1 MGCMQSCLS
10 GGNSQRP
17 ATSSSSHHA
26 PRPSHT
32 YTHSHSYSEKP
43 TAIDGRR
50 PPTAPVPGTH
60 RSWKAV
66 EHDGGHSTGPQASD
80 LTVVGSESD
89 LGIKGKE
96 EDVDDE
102 ERAKRARE
110 ARRKAEAEEQER
122 RDFFQYL

>member
-10 GGNSQRP
+10 GGTGQRP
-17 ATSSSSHHA
+17 ATSSSHHA
-26 PRPSHT
+26 PRPSHS
-32 YTHSHSYSEKP
+32 HSHHHHHSYSEKP
-43 TAIDGRR
+43 TAIEGRR

-66 EHDGGHSTGPQASD
+66 EHDGGQPQASEV
-80 LTVVGSESD
+80 TIVESEMD

-102 ERAKRARE
+102 ERARRMRE

-122 RDFFQYL
+122 RNDFQFL